1 MACLLPFSIPFYTLI
16 LYLYQANKLVSYFIF
31 TIFISFFLC
40 ATPTKWNFSFTT
52 LADVFL
58 FIFRVFSS
66 VYRLHMFHP
75 AARISKYSENGSE
88 MCFSLKKHPT
98 SARFYIKCKMC
109 SAYSFSVMWCLHFE
123 LKVWFIFFI
132 MASTICLLIFFY
144 FYND

>member
-1 MACLLPFSIPFYTLI
+1 MFTSFFYSILYAYIVFVSSKQAGILLYFYDLYLI
-16 LYLYQANKLVSYFIF
+16 LSMRNPQSEIF
-31 TIFISFFLC
+31 LSLLWLMF
-40 ATPTKWNFSFTT
+40 
-52 LADVFL
+52 FL

-75 AARISKYSENGSE
+75 AARILKYSENGSE

-123 LKVWFIFFI
+123 LKV
-132 MASTICLLIFFY
+132 
-144 FYND
+144 